1 MESVLGYESTVSEAR
16 PYGRATLKETF
27 QPEKPSLTVGLLTLI
42 HIVTTQL
49 CPISLP
55 STPAII
61 QTQSLPRLRC
71 PRPPRWPTPERTP
84 ARVSTCSSEYWQVRR
99 QPVRS
104 GRRWR
109 SAPRLRSGIAREY
122 SDVSR
127 PRLCATL
134 SPSSVQ

>member
-42 HIVTTQL
+42 HIVSTQL
-49 CPISLP
+49 GPISLP

-71 PRPPRWPTPERTP
+71 PRPLLWPTPERTP
-84 ARVSTCSSEYWQVRR
+84 ARASTCSSEYWQVRR
-99 QPVRS
+99 SPVQPVR
-104 GRRWR
+104 RWL
-109 SAPRLRSGIAREY
+109 SAPQLRSKTAKEY

-127 PRLCATL
+127 PQLCAT
-134 SPSSVQ
+134 